1 MKKGDA
7 IFLTI
12 VAAVVIALVYLYF
25 AYVAPTSGRYCIP
38 STSNAAFGIKTLKC
52 KDGKVTF
59 LAVNTAKEPVYAIT
73 PNISVCVETSAGRV
87 SCVVKK
93 YRVAL
98 NNVSKAKLLKPGE
111 GVEISITYKLSEN
124 GIIADVNVPWMNDVV
139 HLARGVKEPA
149 YWVSVYWYWYGED
162 GKLIP
167 RYLSIVCKNWVGA
180 GNPNIGGGGPG
191 T

>member
-12 VAAVVIALVYLYF
+12 VATVVIALVYLYF

-38 STSNAAFGIKTLKC
+38 STGNAAFDVKTLKC
-52 KDGKVTF
+52 EGNEITL
-59 LAVNTAKEPVYAIT
+59 LAINTAKEPVHAIT
-73 PNISVCVETSAGRV
+73 PNISVCVETSTGRV
-87 SCVVKK
+87 SCIVKK
-93 YRVAL
+93 YRLTQDNISNAM
-98 NNVSKAKLLKPGE
+98 LLKPGE
-111 GVEISITYKLSEN
+111 GVKISITYKLSEN
-124 GIIADVNVPWMNDVV
+124 GIVADISVPWMKDVI
-139 HLARGVKEPA
+139 HLAKGVKEPA

-167 RYLSIVCKNWVGA
+167 KYLSIVCKNWVGA
-180 GNPNIGGGGPG
+180 GSPNVGGGGPG